1 MEQKKNIWKAF
12 ASARS
17 ADEVLESR
25 YDQLLRWGAVL
36 TRGDTGV
43 AREIVHDLCLYLI
56 LTKADFNGIANLDGY
71 LYTSLRHIYL
81 SHVTRASRQALR
93 FVSVADFDSIQF
105 VIANNDRGDSVAV
118 QNELRA
124 ICSYA
129 VWRKDASKSFSYF
142 VLHFFHGYFPREIA
156 DIAGLPVSA
165 IYNKLK
171 SARTELKAH
180 LSASE
185 RLRLIK
191 SDTAPTPYQT
201 PVLVSTA
208 GLFQEIRETI
218 LQARRGLCLPEEVL
232 LSHYIS
238 HKPSPV
244 PCELLSH
251 IVSCERCL
259 AAVDRHFRRPTLKDR
274 DALDGFDRALNM
286 QDAAQAPA
294 EAMNVTAMF
303 ESIRRRKERIYHH
316 RPQALFIAVNA
327 RVVAFH
333 DVQGIKST
341 LSVRVDYSERANV
354 VEVFSE
360 QQVRLAMVVIDRL
373 PPDCPDKLSFQTLL
387 SDSRKL
393 DLNLSF
399 DGLGLQSE
407 LIYFDPQATA
417 VTEDSPEELLTA
429 ASSHLIDGNKASW
442 IRSLIS
448 PLMPS
453 PRLAW
458 SLALTAA
465 VCAGGYV
472 AYRYNRTQLDASVVL
487 GRAIDMETTNMA
499 GAVRHQTLDLTEIT
513 ADGSTLRGTVE
524 LWQQGE
530 NGRLMRRLYDTH
542 HHLLASE
549 WRDRDGTLGRFV
561 EPERSGIE
569 DAARQLAAND
579 LWTQDLSSRAFHAV
593 AWNAVH
599 STAYEGGYKLTA
611 TGVPSNEPSLQ
622 SAVLL
627 LNRHLNTVS
636 EDLYY
641 RNELQVRELRLVQS
655 NQEYEPSSKVP
666 DGVFSPEKNGDNA
679 NNQSNAPAP
688 QDRIMRETD
697 RQLTQ
702 LEIAVL
708 DQLNRLGADI
718 GDPIDIGRT
727 TDGRIRVYGTIS
739 DDARRLAI
747 VARLKMLPDQQ
758 YLTIQL
764 GPQNDVHRGVSPV
777 SRTHIP
783 ASNIFTV
790 THPEIPSASLIRR
803 YFETKGWTGDDEN
816 VEVAQFSQ
824 LALERAQRSLQH
836 AYALDRLGK
845 SFTAEELRSASPT
858 SQRLWVGMVSMHA
871 SALEMQLRALHEQLE
886 EIAPEDDKSPPRAGL
901 SNIGDPAVFA
911 LAADR
916 LLQQTQ
922 VMNHMIGTAFA
933 SGTAKTVDQDGSL
946 ILTQAQHSIPLQEA
960 SEIVGFTER
969 FETLEARKNGRIA
982 SNSRLQTDRLP

>member
-1 MEQKKNIWKAF
+1 MEQKKTIWKAF

-17 ADEVLESR
+17 ADVVLESR
-25 YDQLLRWGAVL
+25 YDQLLRWGTVL
-36 TRGDTGV
+36 TRGDAGV

-56 LTKADFNGIANLDGY
+56 LTKADFNGVANLDGY

-93 FVSVADFDSIQF
+93 FVSVADFDNIQF
-105 VIANNDRGDSVAV
+105 AIAGNDRGGSLAV

-180 LSASE
+180 IAASGK
-185 RLRLIK
+185 LQVIK
-191 SDTAPTPYQT
+191 RETPPTPYQS
-201 PVLVSTA
+201 PVLVPTTD
-208 GLFQEIRETI
+208 LFQKMRETI
-218 LQARRGLCLPEEVL
+218 LETRRGACLPEEAL
-232 LSHYIS
+232 LNHYS
-238 HKPSPV
+238 GQKTSPI
-244 PCELLSH
+244 PCERLSH

-286 QDAAQAPA
+286 QDSVQA
-294 EAMNVTAMF
+294 EAMSVTAMF

-341 LSVRVDYSERANV
+341 LSVRVEYSERPNV

-360 QQVRLAMVVIDRL
+360 QQVRLAMIAIDRL
-373 PPDCPDKLSFQTLL
+373 PPDCPATLSCQTLL

-407 LIYFDPQATA
+407 LIYFDPDATTA
-417 VTEDSPEELLTA
+417 AEDSPEELLTA
-429 ASSHLIDGNKASW
+429 ASSRVIEGNKSSW
-442 IRSLIS
+442 IRHLIS
-448 PLMPS
+448 ALMPS
-453 PRLAW
+453 PGLAW
-458 SLALTAA
+458 SLALIAA
-465 VCAGGYV
+465 LCAGGYV
-472 AYRYNRTQLDASVVL
+472 AYRYDRTQLDATTVL
-487 GRAIDMETTNMA
+487 SRAIDMETTNMA
-499 GAVRHQTLDLTEIT
+499 GAIRHQTLDLTEIR
-513 ADGSTLRGTVE
+513 ADGSTLRGVVE

-542 HHLLASE
+542 HHLIASE

-561 EPERSGIE
+561 APERRGIE
-569 DAARQLAAND
+569 DSVRQLAAND
-579 LWTQDLSSRAFHAV
+579 LWTQDLSPRAFHSLAG
-593 AWNAVH
+593 NAVRA
-599 STAYEGGYKLTA
+599 TAYEGGYKLTA
-611 TGVPSNEPSLQ
+611 TGEPGNKPNLR

-627 LNRHLNTVS
+627 LNRYLNTVS

-641 RNELQVRELRLVQS
+641 RNGLQVRELRLVQS
-655 NQEYEPSSKVP
+655 NQEYEPSSRVP
-666 DGVFSPEKNGDNA
+666 DGVFSPEKIGDKG
-679 NNQSNAPAP
+679 NNQGSGPAA
-688 QDRIMRETD
+688 QDRTMPDKD
-697 RQLTQ
+697 RQLTR

-718 GDPIDIGRT
+718 GDPIDVGRT
-727 TDGRIRVYGTIS
+727 TDGRIRVYGTVS
-739 DDARRLAI
+739 DDTRRLAI

-764 GPQNDVHRGVSPV
+764 EPQNDVHQSVSPV
-777 SRTHIP
+777 SRIRIR
-783 ASNIFTV
+783 ASNTFTV
-790 THPEIPSASLIRR
+790 THLETPSASVIRR
-803 YFETKGWTGDDEN
+803 YFETKGWTGDDEDLK
-816 VEVAQFSQ
+816 VAQFSQ
-824 LALERAQRSLQH
+824 LALERAQRALQH

-845 SFTAEELRSASPT
+845 NFTAEELRSASPRY
-858 SQRLWVGMVSMHA
+858 QRLWVGMVSMHT
-871 SALEMQLRALHEQLE
+871 SALETQLRALHDQLE
-886 EIAPEDDKSPPRAGL
+886 EIAPGDDKLPVRRGGPG
-901 SNIGDPAVFA
+901 NIGDPAVFA

-922 VMNHMIGTAFA
+922 MMNRIIGSAFA
-933 SGTAKTVDQDGSL
+933 SGTAKKVDQNGAL
-946 ILTQAQHSIPLQEA
+946 LLTQAKDAIPLPEA
-960 SEIVGFTER
+960 SEIVAFAER
-969 FETLEARKNGRIA
+969 FEASKNGRIT
-982 SNSRLQTDRLP
+982 SNSLLQPDRTP